1 MPKGFFEMA
10 RILITGGAGFIGSN
24 MADFFL
30 EKGHDIHILDNL
42 STGNLK
48 NLTHIKSQVSLYE
61 GDICDDKV
69 LQKAIKNCDYVFH
82 LAALRSVPKSFSNP
96 EEYERVNVIGTIKLL
111 QLSVENKIKK
121 FVFASSSSVYGDA
134 TKLPL
139 KENLPCNPI
148 SPYAIS
154 KFNAELYCKLFYNN
168 YKLPTVALR
177 YFNVFGP
184 RQSLENKYA
193 VVIPKFIQALY
204 SNETPPVYGDGH
216 QTRDFTFVENVI
228 AAHEAVIKSDKTHG
242 KAYNVAC
249 GERHSVLDLAKDLNK
264 IMKKDIKPR
273 FLTVRPGDVLHTQ
286 ASIDSLHNDT
296 GYVPPA
302 SFHKGLEK
310 TVAWFLDHPDYLV
323 ATKD

>member
-1 MPKGFFEMA
+1 MA

-30 EKGHDIHILDNL
+30 EKGYDISILDNF
-42 STGNLK
+42 STGNPK
-48 NLTHIKSQVSLYE
+48 NLKYIKSKVTVHK

-69 LQKAIKNCDYVFH
+69 LKKAIKNCDYVFH

-121 FVFASSSSVYGDA
+121 FVLASSSSVYGDA
-134 TKLPL
+134 TTLPL
-139 KENLPCNPI
+139 KENMPANPI

-168 YKLPTVALR
+168 YKLPTVSLR

-193 VVIPKFIQALY
+193 VVIPKFIQSLY
-204 SNETPPVYGDGH
+204 KNEKPPVYGDGH

-228 AAHEAVIKSDKTHG
+228 AAHEAVLKSDKTHG
-242 KAYNVAC
+242 KVYNVAC
-249 GERHSVLDLAKDLNK
+249 GERYSVLDLAKDLNK
-264 IMKKDIKPR
+264 IMKKDIKPQ
-273 FLTVRPGDVLHTQ
+273 FLPLRPGDVLHTQ
-286 ASIDSLHNDT
+286 ASIDHLQKDA
-296 GYVPPA
+296 GFMPPA

-310 TVAWFLDHPDYLV
+310 TVSWFLDNPNYLV
-323 ATKD
+323 ATKE

>member
-1 MPKGFFEMA
+1 MA

-24 MADFFL
+24 MADSFS
-30 EKGHDIHILDNL
+30 EKGHTISILDNFL
-42 STGNLK
+42 TGNLK
-48 NLTHIKSQVSLYE
+48 NLKNIKSKIDLHK
-61 GDICDDKV
+61 GDICDDKL

-82 LAALRSVPKSFSNP
+82 LAALRSVPKSFNNP

-134 TKLPL
+134 TTLPL
-139 KENLPCNPI
+139 KEAMPTSPI

-168 YKLPTVALR
+168 YKLPTVSLR

-193 VVIPKFIQALY
+193 VVIPKFIQSLY
-204 SNETPPVYGDGH
+204 NNEKPPIYGDGD
-216 QTRDFTFVENVI
+216 QTRDFTFVENVVT
-228 AAHEAVIKSDKTHG
+228 AHEAVLKSDKTHG

-249 GERHSVLDLAKDLNK
+249 GERHSVLDLAQDLNK
-264 IMKKDIKPR
+264 LMRKDVKPR
-273 FLTVRPGDVLHTQ
+273 FLSVRPGDVLHTQ
-286 ASIDSLHNDT
+286 ASINNLQKDT
-296 GYVPPA
+296 GYAPPV
-302 SFHKGLEK
+302 SFRQGLEK
-310 TVAWFLDHPDYLV
+310 TVAWFLKNPEYMV

>member
-1 MPKGFFEMA
+1 MA

-24 MADFFL
+24 MADSFS
-30 EKGHDIHILDNL
+30 EKGHTISILDNF

-48 NLTHIKSQVSLYE
+48 NLKNIKFKIDLHK
-61 GDICDDKV
+61 GDICDDEL

-82 LAALRSVPKSFSNP
+82 LAALRSVPKSFNNP

-134 TKLPL
+134 AALPL
-139 KENLPCNPI
+139 KEAMPTSPI

-168 YKLPTVALR
+168 YKLPTVSLR

-193 VVIPKFIQALY
+193 VVIPKFIQSLY
-204 SNETPPVYGDGH
+204 NNEKPPIYGDGD
-216 QTRDFTFVENVI
+216 QTRDFTFVENVVT
-228 AAHEAVIKSDKTHG
+228 AHEAVLKSDKTHG

-249 GERHSVLDLAKDLNK
+249 GERHSVLDLAQDLNK
-264 IMKKDIKPR
+264 LMRKDVKPR
-273 FLTVRPGDVLHTQ
+273 FLSVRPGDVLH
-286 ASIDSLHNDT
+286 
-296 GYVPPA
+296 PP
-302 SFHKGLEK
+302 
-310 TVAWFLDHPDYLV
+310 
-323 ATKD
+323 TKINNL